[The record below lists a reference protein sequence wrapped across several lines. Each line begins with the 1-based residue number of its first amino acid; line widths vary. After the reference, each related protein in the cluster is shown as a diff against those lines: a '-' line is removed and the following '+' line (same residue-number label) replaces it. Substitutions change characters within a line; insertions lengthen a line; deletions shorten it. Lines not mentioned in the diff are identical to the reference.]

1 MRGQKDAKAT
11 ITTQKVNNPPT
22 TTTKPKNQN

>member
-22 TTTKPKNQN
+22 TTKPKNQN